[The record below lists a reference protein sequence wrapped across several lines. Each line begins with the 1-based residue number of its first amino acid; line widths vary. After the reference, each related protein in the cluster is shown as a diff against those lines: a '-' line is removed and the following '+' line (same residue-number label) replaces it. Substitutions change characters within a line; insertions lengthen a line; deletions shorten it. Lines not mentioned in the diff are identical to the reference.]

1 MSKKLLSALV
11 LIGVTVIILILQRG
25 SLGLDLRITEIS
37 MAKSLGLLLF
47 TGIGVAIG
55 ILLK

>member
-11 LIGVTVIILILQRG
+11 LIGLTVIILILQRG
-25 SLGLDLRITEIS
+25 SLGLELGITEIS
-37 MAKSLGLLLF
+37 MVKSLGLLLF

-55 ILLK
+55 VLLK